1 MSSILPFAQALAAA
15 GCELVR
21 GELDTVQVNVGAWC
35 NLQCRHCHL
44 RAGPGRRQ
52 DVMGRRVMAEVAAF
66 VARTGAR
73 TVDITG
79 GAPELV
85 PDIGFLLAEVAPVA
99 RRILWR
105 TNLLALFQEERRH
118 LLDLLCDHRVALVA
132 SFPSLNAAQADS
144 QRGEGVWQR
153 SLAMLRELNDRGYGV
168 EGSGLDLFLACNPA
182 GAFLPASQCALERRF
197 RQELARRWGLSFT
210 GLFVLANVPLGRFRD
225 WLAASGNLAAYI
237 GRLARAF
244 NPATVPGLMCRTLVS
259 VRWDG
264 ILFDCDFNLAA
275 GLPLG
280 GRLQHVRDTASLA
293 PGGEIAT
300 GDHCYACTAGSG
312 FT

>member
-1 MSSILPFAQALAAA
+1 MSVPPFAQALAAA
-15 GCELVR
+15 GRQLVR
-21 GELDTVQVNVGAWC
+21 GKVDTVQVNVGAWC
-35 NLQCRHCHL
+35 NLRCRHCHL
-44 RAGPGRRQ
+44 GAGPHRRGE
-52 DVMGRRVMAEVAAF
+52 VMDRQTMREVAAF
-66 VARTGAR
+66 VARLGAH

-85 PDIGFLLAEVAPVA
+85 PDIAFLLQEVRPLA
-99 RRILWR
+99 RRMLWR
-105 TNLLALFQEERRH
+105 TNLVALLQEERRD
-118 LLDLLCDHRVALVA
+118 LLDLLWDQQVALVA
-132 SFPSLNAAQADS
+132 SFPSLNAAQADA

-153 SLAMLRELNDRGYGV
+153 SLAMLQKLNALGYGV
-168 EGSGLDLFLACNPA
+168 EGSARELFLVCNPA
-182 GAFLPASQCALERRF
+182 GAFLPADQCAAERRY
-197 RQELARRWGLSFT
+197 RRELARRWGVSFT

-225 WLAASGNLAAYI
+225 WLAASGNLSAYME
-237 GRLARAF
+237 RLAQAF

-264 ILFDCDFNLAA
+264 TLFDCDFNLAA

-280 GRLQHVRDTASLA
+280 GCQRHVREFASL
-293 PGGEIAT
+293 PPDLSIST